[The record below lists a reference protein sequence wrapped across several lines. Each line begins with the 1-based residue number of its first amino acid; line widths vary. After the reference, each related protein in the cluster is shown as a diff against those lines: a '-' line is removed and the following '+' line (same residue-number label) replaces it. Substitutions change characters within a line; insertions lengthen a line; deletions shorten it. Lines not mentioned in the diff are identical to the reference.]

1 MTAQCV
7 TVQADDS
14 LSAIAARYGGSWS
27 DWSGYR
33 SGNPNVIYAGERV
46 CRNGTGSTAS
56 APVQGT
62 SGTGSL
68 RVVVRSGDTIS
79 AIAARNNAY
88 PLAAW
93 SVPSGN
99 INLIYPGQ
107 TVVYNGASAGATVST
122 GTRVH
127 IVRAGECLS
136 GIFPSTWRQVAAAN
150 GITNPNL
157 IYVGQAIRY

>member
-7 TVQADDS
+7 TVQAGDS
-14 LSAIAARYGGSWS
+14 LSAIAARYGGSWT

-33 SGNPNVIYAGERV
+33 SGNPSIIYAGERV

-56 APVQGT
+56 APVQT

-68 RVVVRSGDTIS
+68 RVVVQSGDTIS

-88 PLAAW
+88 PLTAW

-99 INLIYPGQ
+99 INIIYPGQ
-107 TVVYNGASAGATVST
+107 TVVYNGASASATASA
-122 GTRVH
+122 GTRVYT
-127 IVRAGECLS
+127 VKAGDCLS
-136 GIFPSTWRQVAAAN
+136 VVFPSNWRQVAAAN
-150 GITNPNL
+150 GIANPNL
-157 IYVGQAIRY
+157 IHPGQVIRY